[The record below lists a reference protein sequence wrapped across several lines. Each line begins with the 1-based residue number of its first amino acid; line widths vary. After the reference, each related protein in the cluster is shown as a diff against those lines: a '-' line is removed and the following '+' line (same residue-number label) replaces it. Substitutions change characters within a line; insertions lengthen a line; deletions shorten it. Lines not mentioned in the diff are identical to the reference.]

1 MLIDNKGKLFG
12 IINIIDLSIFIII
25 SSVIFGYFWVKTGHS
40 GLNKIVKAEGV
51 AEVTIVIRGAKVMD
65 KSVFKKDEKPFITI
79 RNQPYS
85 NVEILDIKMTPRQM
99 MFLAKDGT
107 KTINFTDTTDLYAVD
122 LVFTIKDKALLTD
135 DGIVMGGN
143 KIKVGIPIELEGFK
157 YRLTGTVAEV
167 NFK

>member
-1 MLIDNKGKLFG
+1 MIIDNKGKLLG
-12 IINIIDLSIFIII
+12 LINIIDLSIFIII
-25 SSVIFGYFWVKTGHS
+25 AGVIFGYFWVKAGHS
-40 GLNKIVKAEGV
+40 GLNKIVKAEGY
-51 AEVTIVIRGAKVMD
+51 AEVKIVIRGAKVMD

-85 NVEILDIKMTPRQM
+85 NVEILDIKMTPRET
-99 MFLAKDGT
+99 MFLSKEGN
-107 KTINFTDTTDLYAVD
+107 KTVNFQDLSDPYSLD

-135 DGIVMGGN
+135 DGIVLGGN

-157 YRLTGTVAEV
+157 YRLTGSVAEV